1 MMLGLIKK
9 EQKWEIAQIYYQQ
22 QLVYYDPQSGG
33 INMQSPQSDLTP
45 WTLTLEI
52 MQKGKKK
59 KSYFVMVVSHPMMQ
73 NIMPSDKDAF

>member
-1 MMLGLIKK
+1 
-9 EQKWEIAQIYYQQ
+9 
-22 QLVYYDPQSGG
+22 
-33 INMQSPQSDLTP
+33 MQSPQSDLTP